1 GQSLKLGRADSDDEL
16 LCSLF
21 GGTRTCQKGKIPLF
35 LTAFCSKKTAF
46 HHGISPILHEEL
58 REEHA
63 RRPVGT
69 GFMFPPK
76 RRPAGRLRSRC
87 CAPSFTASPA
97 GFAKL
102 RIGKF

>member
-1 GQSLKLGRADSDDEL
+1 MFAFRRHSNLSKGQNTPVFDCFL
-16 LCSLF
+16 L
-21 GGTRTCQKGKIPLF
+21 
-35 LTAFCSKKTAF
+35 KKTAF

-63 RRPVGT
+63 
-69 GFMFPPK
+69 

>member
-1 GQSLKLGRADSDDEL
+1 MFAFRRHSNLSKGQNTPVFDCFL
-16 LCSLF
+16 L
-21 GGTRTCQKGKIPLF
+21 
-35 LTAFCSKKTAF
+35 KKTAF

-63 RRPVGT
+63 HRPVGT

>member
-1 GQSLKLGRADSDDEL
+1 MFAFRRHSNLSKGQNTPVFD
-16 LCSLF
+16 C
-21 GGTRTCQKGKIPLF
+21 F
-35 LTAFCSKKTAF
+35 LIKKTAF